1 MAFRLPPLSSLR
13 VFEAAARHNSFR
25 KAADELNLTASAVSH
40 AVQTLENWL
49 GVELFYRETRGL
61 RLTGAGEIYAPL
73 VNQALGVLAK
83 ATDQLPGRK
92 ATGTLAVSCA
102 PTFANK
108 ILLPRLNKFIAQF
121 PDIRLTLD
129 TSQGLVDLTLDD
141 FDIAIRYTAT
151 KKPGANWTLLA
162 METLFPVCGPDL
174 KKKFGG
180 GSDSGLLSRAPL
192 IHVSSVAVDWHQWFR
207 SSGLDVPAS
216 IDGGLSVDTI
226 QMGFDAAMRGLGVVL
241 GRSPLV
247 DGDIESGR
255 LVRLASQP
263 IPSGSGFW
271 LVTSETEFQKPEVK
285 LFRRWLLSEL
295 GAATE
300 HRKPA
305 PAVGRAVRGR

>member
-1 MAFRLPPLSSLR
+1 MSSLR

-40 AVQTLENWL
+40 GIQTLENWL
-49 GVELFYRETRGL
+49 GVELFSRETRGL

-92 ATGTLAVSCA
+92 ATGTLAVSSA

-108 ILLPRLNKFIAQF
+108 ILLPRLAKFIAQF

-141 FDIAIRYTAT
+141 LDIAIRYTAT
-151 KKPGANWTLLA
+151 KKPGVNWTLLA
-162 METLFPVCGPDL
+162 AETLFPVCSPNL
-174 KKKFGG
+174 KKKFAAV
-180 GSDSGLLSRAPL
+180 SDAGLLSRLPL
-192 IHVSSVAVDWHQWFR
+192 IHVTSVSVDWHQWFR
-207 SSGLDVPAS
+207 TSGMEVPAS
-216 IDGGLSVDTI
+216 IDNGLSVDTI
-226 QMGFDAAMRGLGVVL
+226 QMGLDAAVRGLGVVL
-241 GRSPLV
+241 GRSPMV
-247 DGDIESGR
+247 DGDVESGR
-255 LVRLASQP
+255 LVPLADQA
-263 IPSGSGFW
+263 IPSGSGYW